1 MRYKE
6 FNETANRRPRYTKYE
21 ISKRVNEKLINSKLT
36 KSEFCIKFDID
47 EKTLNDILEANRSF
61 NKMLL
66 KKSSTLVEIVVKVFL
81 LVDTLP
87 AFRSKEIKDDT
98 IETFNIANLL
108 FNEIIMQNKIS

>member
-47 EKTLNDILEANRSF
+47 EKTLNDILEAKRSF

-66 KKSSTLVEIVVKVFL
+66 KKSSTILEIDIKEL
-81 LVDTLP
+81 LMEDIDTLP

-98 IETFNIANLL
+98 IETFNIANLYL
-108 FNEIIMQNKIS
+108 MK